1 MTENKKTLNREE
13 IKRLKRLGEKIHIT
27 LSPLADFS
35 GIGIPS
41 RTNRF
46 AMLDDMKEYLE
57 IHDYKINRK
66 EK

>member
-1 MTENKKTLNREE
+1 MAEDKLNRKE
-13 IKRLKRLGEKIHIT
+13 IARLRRLGEKIKIS
-27 LSPLADFS
+27 LSPFADFS

-57 IHDYKINRK
+57 IHGYQINRK
-66 EK
+66 KK